1 MKRVNGERDEREAKF
16 FSLFLSFALST
27 SASSSISPLLPDVL
41 RRRGLEPPLG
51 DPLLRLCLVPLF
63 PSAKTG
69 AQAMSRLPAAIA
81 RTFFSRRSQ
90 CFLDPDDL
98 QFFFFLLHPF
108 FHSRYRSSLLAHL
121 PPLQTPLRPLP
132 EPPNSLPPPP
142 RSLHGRGSLK
152 GDRVLQGGAG
162 QRVLARRSRRRERP
176 AAVLR
181 LLRRGQRGRARV
193 RRGPARRVLK

>member
-1 MKRVNGERDEREAKF
+1 MKERRS
-16 FSLFLSFALST
+16 FSPSFSVLLCQPWPLQH
-27 SASSSISPLLPDVL
+27 SPLLPDVL

-98 QFFFFLLHPF
+98 HFFFFLLHPF

-152 GDRVLQGGAG
+152 GDRVLQGDAG